1 MFTGMP
7 VVEGVVGRPNARPFR
22 DDLAEDELMELR
34 PPVLG
39 IGNRSNR
46 QIAKAEAERP
56 VELDVSFG
64 APCWQGRAWNPLT
77 HLGLRVAEDS

>member
-1 MFTGMP
+1 
-7 VVEGVVGRPNARPFR
+7 VVGRPNARPLR
-22 DDLAEDELMELR
+22 DYLAEDELIELR

-46 QIAKAEAERP
+46 QIAKAEAERL

-64 APCWQGRAWNPLT
+64 TPCWQVRARNHLT
-77 HLGLRVAEDS
+77 HLRLRVAEDT